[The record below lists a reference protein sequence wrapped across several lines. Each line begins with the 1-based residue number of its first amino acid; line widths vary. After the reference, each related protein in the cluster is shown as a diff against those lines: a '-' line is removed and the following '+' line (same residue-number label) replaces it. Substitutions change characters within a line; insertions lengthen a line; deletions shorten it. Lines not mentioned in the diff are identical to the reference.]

1 MRLGVVNGP
10 NLNLLGTREPDR
22 YGGLSLAQIESLV
35 RVEAERLGVEIDW
48 SQSNHEGEIVDTIQ
62 RLGATAQGLIVNAG
76 AYTHTSLAVRDAIAA
91 VGLPSVEVHL
101 TNIFARESARRQSLV
116 ADVVIGVIAGF
127 GPTSYLLGLRALH
140 ARLADG

>member
-35 RVEAERLGVEIDW
+35 RVEADRLGVEIDW

-76 AYTHTSLAVRDAIAA
+76 AFTHTSLAVRDAIAG
-91 VGLPSVEVHL
+91 VGLPCVEVHL
-101 TNIFARESARRQSLV
+101 TNIFARESARRQSLL
-116 ADVVIGVIAGF
+116 ADVVLGVIAGF